1 MDFSANKLNKW
12 AANIDQYFR
21 SFQHEDNS
29 ANDTKL
35 FKAYLDTIAEILTEI
50 AHKATPND
58 HWELFRRGD
67 ILEIRS
73 EKLQHNFRFYTWLN
87 IEFNIETDFLFPQHI
102 SRMPDEFWKHFLEL
116 NEYGKF
122 VFTENSMPNLPSHL
136 TLQANKKVK
145 SNLFRL
151 ARHCILFAAQQ
162 NKNDID
168 VEDIYENFG
177 SIQVSWPLNI
187 RIEELLNNASE
198 VFKRFYQINY
208 MLYRHEYITNHSKH
222 KKGSM

>member
-1 MDFSANKLNKW
+1 
-12 AANIDQYFR
+12 
-21 SFQHEDNS
+21 
-29 ANDTKL
+29 
-35 FKAYLDTIAEILTEI
+35 
-50 AHKATPND
+50 
-58 HWELFRRGD
+58 
-67 ILEIRS
+67 
-73 EKLQHNFRFYTWLN
+73 
-87 IEFNIETDFLFPQHI
+87 
-102 SRMPDEFWKHFLEL
+102 
-116 NEYGKF
+116 
-122 VFTENSMPNLPSHL
+122 
-136 TLQANKKVK
+136 LQANKKVK